1 MNAIKLIGDFN
12 GKIRVFG
19 CRVRKHAQHHAP
31 VAAEGGSQRA
41 RSEESHCNGFAYFRK
56 AVKECI
62 KVFSVMIRKLQCLG
76 NTQMRIG
83 NSRNRRK
90 VNADI
95 LNAAALFGTGV
106 V

>member
-1 MNAIKLIGDFN
+1 
-12 GKIRVFG
+12 
-19 CRVRKHAQHHAP
+19 
-31 VAAEGGSQRA
+31 
-41 RSEESHCNGFAYFRK
+41 
-56 AVKECI
+56 
-62 KVFSVMIRKLQCLG
+62 MIRKLQCLG

-106 V
+106 VVCEIVISKTRGLIVRVVKLNKALIMVIGIKNQSVVRKNYAFCPA